1 MVTVM
6 GSQLAG
12 LLTGAVLT
20 ETVFGLPGLGQLMW
34 EAIGSRDRYVLVAAL
49 LFVAAIFVL
58 VNYVVD
64 VLYAW
69 LDPRVRYA

>member
-1 MVTVM
+1 MI

-20 ETVFGLPGLGQLMW
+20 ETVFSLPGLGQLIW
-34 EAIGSRDRYVLVAAL
+34 DAILARDRYLLVVVMLLVAVI
-49 LFVAAIFVL
+49 FVA
-58 VNYVVD
+58 VNFLVD

-69 LDPRVRYA
+69 LDPRVRYG